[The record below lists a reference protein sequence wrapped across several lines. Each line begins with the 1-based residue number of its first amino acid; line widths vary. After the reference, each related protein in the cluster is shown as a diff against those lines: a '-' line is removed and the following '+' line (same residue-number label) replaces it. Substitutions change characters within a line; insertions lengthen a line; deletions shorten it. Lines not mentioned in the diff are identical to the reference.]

1 MLADYHMHTEFSDDS
16 TCPMEKA
23 IQTALAKNFD
33 EICFTEHIDYG
44 VKTDLNCDCQKYLE
58 KFTYYQKLFSPQ
70 IKLKFGM
77 EFGMQ
82 THTINQFAKT
92 FASYPFDFIIL
103 SCHQVDNLEFWN
115 QAFQQG
121 KTQQEYNELYYQ
133 EILKVIQQYKDY
145 CVLGHLDMI
154 NRYDQKG
161 IYPFNKVFDLVNE
174 ILKQVINDH
183 KGIEINTSCYR
194 YGLKD
199 LTPSI
204 EILKLYKKLG
214 GDIIT
219 IGSDGHDVDQY
230 GFKIQETKQILKALE
245 FKYIYTFDKMK
256 PIVHTI

>member
-1 MLADYHMHTEFSDDS
+1 MLADYHMHTKFSDDS

-23 IQTALAKNFD
+23 IQTAIAKNLD
-33 EICFTEHIDYG
+33 EICFTEHID
-44 VKTDLNCDCQKYLE
+44 
-58 KFTYYQKLFSPQ
+58 F
-70 IKLKFGM
+70 
-77 EFGMQ
+77 
-82 THTINQFAKT
+82 
-92 FASYPFDFIIL
+92 
-103 SCHQVDNLEFWN
+103 
-115 QAFQQG
+115 
-121 KTQQEYNELYYQ
+121 
-133 EILKVIQQYKDY
+133 
-145 CVLGHLDMI
+145 GHLDMI

-199 LTPSI
+199 LTPSV

-230 GFKIQETKQILKALE
+230 GFNIQETKQILKDLG

-256 PIVHTI
+256 SIAHLI

>member
-23 IQTALAKNFD
+23 IQTAIAKNFD

-161 IYPFNKVFDLVNE
+161 IYPFNKIFDLVNE

-199 LTPSI
+199 LTPSV
-204 EILKLYKKLG
+204 EI
-214 GDIIT
+214 
-219 IGSDGHDVDQY
+219 
-230 GFKIQETKQILKALE
+230 F
-245 FKYIYTFDKMK
+245 
-256 PIVHTI
+256 

>member
-1 MLADYHMHTEFSDDS
+1 
-16 TCPMEKA
+16 
-23 IQTALAKNFD
+23 
-33 EICFTEHIDYG
+33 
-44 VKTDLNCDCQKYLE
+44 
-58 KFTYYQKLFSPQ
+58 
-70 IKLKFGM
+70 
-77 EFGMQ
+77 
-82 THTINQFAKT
+82 
-92 FASYPFDFIIL
+92 
-103 SCHQVDNLEFWN
+103 
-115 QAFQQG
+115 
-121 KTQQEYNELYYQ
+121 
-133 EILKVIQQYKDY
+133 
-145 CVLGHLDMI
+145 MI

-199 LTPSI
+199 LTPSV

-230 GFKIQETKQILKALE
+230 GFKIQETKQILKDLG

-256 PIVHTI
+256 PIAHTI

>member
-1 MLADYHMHTEFSDDS
+1 MS
-16 TCPMEKA
+16 EKWA
-23 IQTALAKNFD
+23 YLNDIEGCDVVALYTLHNLV
-33 EICFTEHIDYG
+33 EIVYSKE
-44 VKTDLNCDCQKYLE
+44 E
-58 KFTYYQKLFSPQ
+58 S
-70 IKLKFGM
+70 
-77 EFGMQ
+77 
-82 THTINQFAKT
+82 
-92 FASYPFDFIIL
+92 L
-103 SCHQVDNLEFWN
+103 SEMIELWN
-115 QAFQQG
+115 QAFQKG

-133 EILKVIQQYKDY
+133 EILKVIQKYKDY

-199 LTPSI
+199 LTPSV

-230 GFKIQETKQILKALE
+230 GFKIQETKQILKDLG

>member
-1 MLADYHMHTEFSDDS
+1 
-16 TCPMEKA
+16 
-23 IQTALAKNFD
+23 
-33 EICFTEHIDYG
+33 
-44 VKTDLNCDCQKYLE
+44 
-58 KFTYYQKLFSPQ
+58 
-70 IKLKFGM
+70 
-77 EFGMQ
+77 MQ
-82 THTINQFAKT
+82 THTINQFAKI

-103 SCHQVDNLEFWN
+103 SCHQIDNLEFWN

-121 KTQQEYNELYYQ
+121 KTQQKYNELYYQ

-154 NRYDQKG
+154 NRYDKKR

-199 LTPSI
+199 LTLSV

-230 GFKIQETKQILKALE
+230 GFKIQETKQILKDLG

-256 PIVHTI
+256 PIAHTI

>member
-23 IQTALAKNFD
+23 IQTAIAKNFD

-92 FASYPFDFIIL
+92 FTSYPFDFIIL

-121 KTQQEYNELYYQ
+121 KTQQATR
-133 EILKVIQQYKDY
+133 I
-145 CVLGHLDMI
+145 
-154 NRYDQKG
+154 
-161 IYPFNKVFDLVNE
+161 
-174 ILKQVINDH
+174 
-183 KGIEINTSCYR
+183 
-194 YGLKD
+194 
-199 LTPSI
+199 
-204 EILKLYKKLG
+204 
-214 GDIIT
+214 
-219 IGSDGHDVDQY
+219 
-230 GFKIQETKQILKALE
+230 
-245 FKYIYTFDKMK
+245 
-256 PIVHTI
+256 